1 MKFLKN
7 TLKILTVGTVCLSV
21 SACFDPDKEDLLKK
35 VKGLTHPEQI
45 VTAIGP
51 ANKVIDDGALKY
63 WRYSAAGGDV
73 CFSVVGSM
81 ALRMAC

>member
-1 MKFLKN
+1 MEFLKN
-7 TLKILTVGTVCLSV
+7 MLKILTVGTVCISL
-21 SACFDPDKEDLLKK
+21 SACLDPEKEDLLKK

-45 VTAIGP
+45 ITAIGP
-51 ANKVIDDGALKY
+51 ANKIIDDGALKH